1 MSKQSEK
8 YSKQIK
14 EIINKDQINSEN
26 QKNAKYQDQQ
36 WKNQMFIPKMK
47 DVYKSLT
54 LSTNYKLTHFL
65 SLKFKV

>member
-36 WKNQMFIPKMK
+36 
-47 DVYKSLT
+47 
-54 LSTNYKLTHFL
+54 
-65 SLKFKV
+65 

>member
-8 YSKQIK
+8 YSKKIK

-36 WKNQMFIPKMK
+36 
-47 DVYKSLT
+47 
-54 LSTNYKLTHFL
+54 
-65 SLKFKV
+65 

>member
-1 MSKQSEK
+1 
-8 YSKQIK
+8 
-14 EIINKDQINSEN
+14 
-26 QKNAKYQDQQ
+26 
-36 WKNQMFIPKMK
+36 MFIPKMK